1 MNVRYSTRA
10 SKALLRSNK
19 RQLIRAKIDAF
30 ALNPEIMAANVIRMQ
45 GREEY
50 RLRVQ
55 DWRVVFRVQDDQMF
69 IDDIAPR
76 GSVYEV
82 KK

>member
-1 MNVRYSTRA
+1 MITRFSKSA
-10 SKALLRSNK
+10 GKALLRCNK
-19 RQLIRAKIDAF
+19 RQLVREKIEAF
-30 ALNPEIMAANVIRMQ
+30 ARDPEAMGTNVVKLQ

-55 DWRVVFRVQDDQMF
+55 DWRVVFQIEGSEMLV
-69 IDDIAPR
+69 IDIAPR

>member
-1 MNVRYSTRA
+1 MRTRYLKLAIRA
-10 SKALLRSNK
+10 FLRCNK
-19 RQLIRAKIDAF
+19 RQLVREKIEAYARDPAS
-30 ALNPEIMAANVIRMQ
+30 AAGNVIKLQ

-55 DWRVVFRVQDDQMF
+55 DWRVVFQIEGDEMV
-69 IDDIAPR
+69 IYDIAPR